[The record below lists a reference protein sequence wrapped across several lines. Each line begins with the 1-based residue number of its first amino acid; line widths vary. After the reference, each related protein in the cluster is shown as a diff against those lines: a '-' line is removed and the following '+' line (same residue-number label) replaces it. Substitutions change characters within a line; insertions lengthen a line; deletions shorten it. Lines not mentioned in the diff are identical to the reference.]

1 LPEGAEG
8 LKAPLLHIMLHKV
21 SSAANPLVK
30 MLKGLH
36 AKKGRAETGLFLAEG
51 ARLIEEA
58 AQLGKWPDILAVAAP
73 ALERRQ
79 SVDLLA
85 RAEASGVRCIETS
98 EAVLAQIARRDN
110 PQTMIGAYRRPDTA
124 LTHLSA
130 RPGQLWLALEAVRDP
145 GNLGSILRT
154 ADAAGAA
161 GVVLVGVT
169 CDPFSVEAVRASMGA
184 IFATPFAQTDL
195 GELQAWRR
203 AGGLPMFGASLNAR
217 ARHDEPRAAGGA
229 VLLLGNEQAGLTPGA
244 EAACD
249 SLIRVPMRGRAD
261 SLNLAAAAA
270 IVLYDFWRRRGYDG
284 AA

>member
-1 LPEGAEG
+1 
-8 LKAPLLHIMLHKV
+8 MLHKV
-21 SSAANPLVK
+21 SSAANPIVK

-58 AQLGKWPDILAVAAP
+58 AQLGKWPDVLAISSP
-73 ALERRQ
+73 ALARPQ
-79 SVDLLA
+79 TADLVS
-85 RAEASGVRCIETS
+85 RAAQAGVRCIETS
-98 EAVLAQIARRDN
+98 ESILGSIAKRDN
-110 PQTMIGAYRRPDTA
+110 PQTMIGAFKRPETDLA
-124 LTHLSA
+124 RLSA

-145 GNLGSILRT
+145 GNLGTILRT

-161 GVVLVGVT
+161 GVILVGGT

-195 GELQAWRR
+195 AALDAWRKAAR
-203 AGGLPMFGASLNAR
+203 LPMYGASLNTNT
-217 ARHDEPRAAGGA
+217 RHDQPPADGGA
-229 VLLLGNEQAGLTPGA
+229 ILLLGNEQAGLTREA

-249 SLIRVPMRGRAD
+249 TLIKAPMRGKAD

-270 IVLYDFWRRRGYDG
+270 IILYDFWRRRGYDG
-284 AA
+284 AN